1 MNEPHYFTNQKV
13 VASEINETLNNLSQS
28 LTYKMSLTSTSSHLS
43 PIIDL
48 SSATVKTVTNRVE
61 NATGQEDRFGRRDQ
75 IVEFYPVY
83 QFNLAGNGG
92 TPVSYTHLTL
102 PTTMWV

>member
-1 MNEPHYFTNQKV
+1 
-13 VASEINETLNNLSQS
+13 
-28 LTYKMSLTSTSSHLS
+28 MSLSSSVSHLS

-48 SSATVKTVTNRVE
+48 SSATVKTVSNRVE

-75 IVEFYPVY
+75 VIEFYPVY

-92 TPVSYTHLTL
+92 TQLQANQTIKGCLLYTS
-102 PTTMWV
+102 PSPRD